1 MQAVT
6 ASLPEVWH
14 PRQGLSDR
22 TRLSRGDTFFG
33 KLAEWLIAPDLKS
46 VVSCE
51 PGREGSNPSFSAS
64 VFLEDCQSGLMA
76 RQAIPKVAAMRR
88 ERSNCSSSATIIGE
102 MPERLN
108 GARWKRDGCSHATPE
123 FEPPSLRQFHG
134 SVPEHGLMAL
144 LESRWSWQHDIKVR
158 ILSLPPRRLH
168 SYCGVYQRQ
177 IAGLISR
184 WTCVRIAPPQPH
196 QFATPHRR
204 QS

>member
-64 VFLEDCQSGLMA
+64 VFLEDCQSGLLA
-76 RQAIPKVAAMRR
+76 RQAIPMAAAMRH
-88 ERSNCSSSATIIGE
+88 ERSNRSSSATIIGE

-108 GARWKRDGCSHATPE
+108 GARWKRDGCSNEIPE

-144 LESRWSWQHDIKVR
+144 PRKQMVVATRHKGSNPFASAITYTATAGYISGR
-158 ILSLPPRRLH
+158 LPV
-168 SYCGVYQRQ
+168 S
-177 IAGLISR
+177 
-184 WTCVRIAPPQPH
+184 
-196 QFATPHRR
+196 
-204 QS
+204 